1 MRRAM
6 MQFLQNESGATA
18 IDYALIASIISIGVI
33 SSSTVIANNLKNV
46 FNKVGGNMT

>member
-1 MRRAM
+1 MKDYLIR
-6 MQFLQNESGATA
+6 FLDNESGATA

-33 SSSTVIANNLKNV
+33 SSSTIIASNLKNV

>member
-1 MRRAM
+1 MKTELYR
-6 MQFLQNESGATA
+6 FLANESGATA

-33 SSSTVIANNLKNV
+33 SSSTIIANNLKNV